1 MIGKTSYEGLSCPAS
16 TKNQLTTGCLTYDAA
31 GNVTWDGSLN
41 YLHDLENR
49 MTKFVGS
56 TTDIY
61 LYDGDGQRVKKTTPA
76 VSLYWYG
83 ATGNVLDETSGNG
96 TLVSEYI
103 FFNGTRVARRDADNT
118 VKYYFAD
125 DLGSASVITNDH
137 GAMTPPLAESDYYP
151 YGGEIPITSGDPNHY
166 KFTGKERDSESGLDN
181 FGARYDASSLG
192 RFMSPD
198 PLGGHNEDPQTLN
211 RYAYVR
217 NNPLSLT
224 DPTGLDFNLRCQ
236 PTAQNVSTCQGG
248 HVGTT
253 DDKGN
258 FTATVVTSDSIRAG
272 QNSANVDQNGVE
284 VTTGGKSYSG
294 QYFDNPAS
302 HTTDASGNDENHN
315 PITLQG
321 DASKGLGGFSFNVNG
336 NCGGM
341 CLSAGSVQFN
351 GTPDQARAALKA
363 AGSWNYGFLDTLNST
378 EFGHHPYTDQF
389 RFGGP
394 GPSLHVSVPWDYLP
408 NADAFPTQSP
418 FSTVPMTG
426 GFHTDATTGSS
437 HFWCA
442 NFGVGCN

>member
-151 YGGEIPITSGDPNHY
+151 YGGEIPITSGDLNHY
-166 KFTGKERDSESGLDN
+166 KFTGKERDAESGLDM
-181 FGARYDASSLG
+181 FGARYYASNMG
-192 RFMSPD
+192 RFMTPD
-198 PLGGHNEDPQTLN
+198 WSSAATAVPYADFGNPQSLN
-211 RYAYVR
+211 LYSYTK
-217 NNPLSLT
+217 NNPTTLT
-224 DPTGLDFNLRCQ
+224 DPN
-236 PTAQNVSTCQGG
+236 G
-248 HVGTT
+248 HC
-253 DDKGN
+253 
-258 FTATVVTSDSIRAG
+258 
-272 QNSANVDQNGVE
+272 NVDGERHGAVWCKLHKI
-284 VTTGGKSYSG
+284 G
-294 QYFDNPAS
+294 
-302 HTTDASGNDENHN
+302 
-315 PITLQG
+315 ITETQKEQ
-321 DASKGLGGFSFNVNG
+321 A
-336 NCGGM
+336 
-341 CLSAGSVQFN
+341 
-351 GTPDQARAALKA
+351 DQARADLSSMRGLLINGKPASLWAKTATNQQLISAQSQLGHSLALKL
-363 AGSWNYGFLDTLNST
+363 W
-378 EFGHHPYTDQF
+378 TD
-389 RFGGP
+389 
-394 GPSLHVSVPWDYLP
+394 L
-408 NADAFPTQSP
+408 
-418 FSTVPMTG
+418 FS
-426 GFHTDATTGSS
+426 GSS
-437 HFWCA
+437 NIPMVA
-442 NFGVGCN
+442 GVAWTLGAHKSPTTWQNQMNSRGWTPDQITEAIEKGEQLPAPNEVNPGNTATRYV